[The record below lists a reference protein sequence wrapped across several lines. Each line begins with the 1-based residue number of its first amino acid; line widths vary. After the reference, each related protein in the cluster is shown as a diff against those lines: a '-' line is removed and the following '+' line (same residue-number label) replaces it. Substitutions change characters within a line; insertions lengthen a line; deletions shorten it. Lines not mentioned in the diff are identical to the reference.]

1 MVRRVPLIAAL
12 LLLSSCADRPID
24 DAERRAIGGLLDRYV
39 VEMAAAYESG
49 DASKVADAATE
60 REQRRLEQAISE
72 LAAEGRGLRPS
83 LVRLAIDSIER
94 GSRTTVMVDTI
105 ETWDLRVVALG
116 SEEVV
121 SESLGQEN
129 RLSYVLIREGDA
141 WRILSRQLKSST
153 QPS

>member
-1 MVRRVPLIAAL
+1 VRRAPLFAAL
-12 LLLSSCADRPID
+12 LLLFCCADRGID
-24 DAERRAIGGLLDRYV
+24 DAERRAIGELLDRYV
-39 VEMAAAYESG
+39 VDMAAAYESG

-60 REQRRLEQAISE
+60 REQRRIEQAISE
-72 LAAEGRGLRPS
+72 LASEGRGLRPS

-116 SEEVV
+116 SDEVV

-129 RLSYVLIREGDA
+129 RLSYVLIREDDE